1 MLKCMLTE
9 SDFTDFVNEVSYD
22 LNLLDGRVNIIPQ
35 SKILDRMGFPS
46 NWEEI
51 AKIK

>member
-1 MLKCMLTE
+1 MLKFMLNE
-9 SDFTDFVNEVSYD
+9 SDFTDFINEVSYD
-22 LNLLDGRVNIIPQ
+22 LSLLDGRVNIIPQ
-35 SKILDRMGFPS
+35 DKILDRMGFPA